1 MGPQKTATTPTV
13 AIIYATGCLYTT
25 QRIHQR
31 QLLYLK
37 TLLNRPENDWPRIHL
52 HLQKTEGIWWAK
64 QIDGILEQYNLDYSW
79 EQIRNM
85 TVPDWK
91 RRVQIRIEEKHKET
105 LIDECNGAHGE
116 KQKRKAPSRTKC

>member
-1 MGPQKTATTPTV
+1 MG
-13 AIIYATGCLYTT
+13 
-25 QRIHQR
+25 QR

-52 HLQKTEGIWWAK
+52 LIQKTEGIWWAK

-91 RRVQIRIEEKHKET
+91 RRVQIRIEEKHKER

-116 KQKRKAPSRTKC
+116 KTKTKSIKRLIDV